1 MTTTTTSTAA
11 ADALVDPRHPFGAAT
26 DLTVGVTP
34 AVDGLWLGLA
44 RRSFQVA

>member
-11 ADALVDPRHPFGAAT
+11 ADALVDPTA
-26 DLTVGVTP
+26 GVTP
-34 AVDGLWLGLA
+34 AVDGSWLGLA